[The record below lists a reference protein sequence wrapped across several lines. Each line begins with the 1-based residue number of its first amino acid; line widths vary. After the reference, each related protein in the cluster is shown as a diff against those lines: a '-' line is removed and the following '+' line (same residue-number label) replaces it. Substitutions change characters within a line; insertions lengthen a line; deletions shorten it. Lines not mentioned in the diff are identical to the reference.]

1 MCLVSKHC
9 IPRLAKKD
17 ITCYKVLQISSI
29 LKGKIKIVTP
39 VMREEI
45 PTNQILN
52 TDEKLQYVLRSPIF
66 PLFGKKAYEHVYE
79 VGKGYIHTYANPE
92 MRDDLIV
99 CKCIIPKGTLYFS
112 STNKREYASKKIKFI
127 KFFNHGWV
135 IKKQKDT
142 VKIQNKYYPLL
153 AGSYK
158 IKE

>member
-1 MCLVSKHC
+1 MCLVSKYC

-29 LKGKIKIVTP
+29 SEGKIKIVTP
-39 VMREEI
+39 VIRKEI
-45 PTNQILN
+45 PTDQILN
-52 TDEKLQYVLRSPIF
+52 TDERLQYVLRSPIF
-66 PLFGKKAYEHVYE
+66 PLFGKKAYSVYE
-79 VGKGYIHTYANPE
+79 VGKGYIHTHANLE

-112 STNKREYASKKIKFI
+112 SIDKREYASKKIKFI

-142 VKIQNKYYPLL
+142 VNIQNKYYPLL